1 MTKPVT
7 IRDFEDRDREQV
19 IAIARM
25 LQAHE
30 SQYFDRLKPV
40 TDIGDD
46 YLTQLQAD
54 VAEHQ
59 GRFLVAVIGGDV
71 VAYAILLTRCDS
83 KKVAHETDYEYS
95 YVDDLSVH
103 ENHRRKG
110 VGETLIATCE
120 AEARKAGMKWL
131 RLGVIAENSM
141 ARDFYRKSGFRDAY
155 VDVEKAL

>member
-1 MTKPVT
+1 MTSPVT

-46 YLTQLQAD
+46 YLTQLHAD

-59 GRFLVAVIGGDV
+59 GRFLVAVIDGS
-71 VAYAILLTRCDS
+71 VAGYATLNTRCNS
-83 KKVAHETDYEYS
+83 KEVTEEIYYEYAHIG
-95 YVDDLSVH
+95 DLSVH
-103 ENHRRKG
+103 DNHRRRG
-110 VGETLIATCE
+110 VGEMLIAACE

-131 RLGVIAENSM
+131 RLAVLAENGM
-141 ARDFYRKSGFRDAY
+141 ARNFYCKSGFEDMLIRL
-155 VDVEKAL
+155 EKAL